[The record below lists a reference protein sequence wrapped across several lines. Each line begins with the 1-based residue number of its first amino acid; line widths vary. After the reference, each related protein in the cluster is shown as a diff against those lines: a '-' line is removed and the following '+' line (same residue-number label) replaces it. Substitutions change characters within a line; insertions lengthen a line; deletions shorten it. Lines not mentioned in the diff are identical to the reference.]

1 MNEPAYWAK
10 EVAEA
15 LQISDSTLRK
25 WCIALEKNGYEFTR
39 GTNNS
44 RAFVE
49 RDIIVLRR
57 MKELVQGRGVTVE
70 HAANAVIS
78 SVETDTRTT
87 GVHEAN
93 EVKEVAVRDSQE
105 VVISTELLK
114 QILER
119 QERLEAL
126 NQELL
131 RRLDEQQRYINE
143 RLERRDQ
150 QLMEAM
156 RQVQETQRLIATS
169 QEEAKQKRGLIARL
183 FGK

>member
-10 EVAEA
+10 EVADA

-25 WCIALEKNGYEFTR
+25 WCLALEKNGYQFTR

-57 MKELVQGRGVTVE
+57 MKELIQNRGVTVE
-70 HAANAVIS
+70 HAASTVIS
-78 SVETDTRTT
+78 SVEADTRTT
-87 GVHEAN
+87 GVRETN
-93 EVKEVAVRDSQE
+93 EVAVRGDQD
-105 VVISTELLK
+105 VVISGELLK
-114 QILER
+114 QLLER

-131 RRLDEQQRYINE
+131 RRLDEQQKYINE
-143 RLERRDQ
+143 RLERRDRR
-150 QLMEAM
+150 LMEAL
-156 RQVQETQRLIATS
+156 RQVQETQRLIAAS
-169 QEEAKQKRGLIARL
+169 QEEAKKQKRGLIARL